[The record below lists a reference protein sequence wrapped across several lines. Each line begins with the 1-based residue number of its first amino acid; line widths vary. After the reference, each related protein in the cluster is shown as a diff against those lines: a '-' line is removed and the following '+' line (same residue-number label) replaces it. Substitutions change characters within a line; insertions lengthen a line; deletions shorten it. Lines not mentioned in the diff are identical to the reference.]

1 MILEN
6 SGFINED
13 SWAHLETLLHF
24 FVFPRDEVCEER
36 SLDHDFSPQVPLHSN
51 PASHPRLSDA
61 IYNVPLKPLPHLM
74 MLRNCV

>member
-13 SWAHLETLLHF
+13 SRAHLETLLHF
-24 FVFPRDEVCEER
+24 FVFPWEEVCEER

-61 IYNVPLKPLPHLM
+61 MECLTVDNSLYLPRGPLT
-74 MLRNCV
+74 N